1 MDEMN
6 LVQALRLP
14 AAPCLALVGAG
25 GKTTALFHLARQ
37 LAPLVIVTATTH
49 LAAHQLYLADRHL
62 VIHKPED
69 IFQLKKERLSGV
81 IVLTGDEASP
91 TRTLGLGINLLEVV
105 RTFTDERRIPLL
117 IEADGSRQKPL
128 KAPADHEPAIPHFV
142 PQVLVVAG
150 LSALGKPLT
159 TDWVHRPER
168 FGAITGLEPGD
179 EITPNALA
187 QLLLHPQ
194 GGLKN
199 IPPGAR
205 VMALLNQADSQ
216 ELREVAGKLVRQN
229 GLLSAYDSVVISS
242 LEGSEAQVFAAYEPI
257 AGILLAAGGANRYL
271 AGSSRL
277 PKQLLTWAG
286 ATFVRHVA
294 LSALQAGLSP
304 LVVVLGAYAER
315 VRASLE
321 GLPVECVM
329 NPDWESG
336 QSTSIRA
343 GLEHLPS
350 KSGAAVFLLSDQ
362 PQVPPVL
369 VRQLV
374 ETHARGL
381 PAIVAPVVA
390 GQRANPVLF
399 DRVTFPALCKLNG
412 DIGGRA
418 LFAEG
423 SPTNGSSYVPA
434 WVPWPD
440 PALLLDVDTPED
452 YQVLLGMQKP

>member
-1 MDEMN
+1 MGEMN

-37 LAPLVIVTATTH
+37 LTPPVIVTATTH

-62 VIHKPED
+62 VLRKPED
-69 IFQLKKERLSGV
+69 IYQLTKENYSGV
-81 IVLTGDEASP
+81 TVLTGDEASP
-91 TRTLGLGINLLEVV
+91 TRTKGLESNLLEVV
-105 RTFTDERRIPLL
+105 RSFADERHIPLL

-142 PQVLVVAG
+142 PHVLVVAG
-150 LSALGKPLT
+150 LSGVGKPLT
-159 TDWVHRPER
+159 TDWVHRPAR
-168 FGAITGLEPGD
+168 FGAITGLAPGA

-199 IPPGAR
+199 VPPGAR
-205 VMALLNQADSQ
+205 VGALLNQADSQ
-216 ELREVAGKLVRQN
+216 ELQDIAGELAQQN
-229 GLLSAYDSVVISS
+229 GLLPAYDSVVISA
-242 LEGSEAQVFAAYEPI
+242 LGGSEAQVFAAFEPV
-257 AGILLAAGGANRYL
+257 AGVLLAAGGARRYQ
-271 AGSSRL
+271 AGASQL

-294 LSALQAGLSP
+294 NTALQAGLSP
-304 LVVVLGAYAER
+304 LVVVLGAYADR

-321 GLPVECVM
+321 GLPVECVL
-329 NPDWESG
+329 NPAWESG

-350 KSGAAVFLLSDQ
+350 KSGAAVFLLADQ
-362 PQVPPVL
+362 PQIPPEL

-374 ETHARGL
+374 ERHARGL

-390 GQRANPVLF
+390 GRRANPVLF
-399 DRVTFPALCKLNG
+399 DRVTFPHLCQLTG
-412 DIGGRA
+412 DMGGRA

-423 SPTNGSSYVPA
+423 SPFAPA
-434 WVPWPD
+434 WVSWPD

-452 YQVLLGMQKP
+452 YQMLLGMQIPWKQ